1 MKYWKDLYKDDN
13 INTLLDETILE
24 SIETKVNTLDI
35 SKVKSEIFDMN
46 KPVLQFQDEDN
57 MIINICNVDDLDD
70 GINKIKQIFKDS
82 ELEHRL
88 HYFRVNEHEDYYWI
102 DYGSHHTFFR
112 VTKKG

>member
-1 MKYWKDLYKDDN
+1 MKYWKDWYKDDN
-13 INTLLDETILE
+13 VNTLLDERILE
-24 SIETKVNTLDI
+24 SVETKVNTLDI
-35 SKVKSEIFDMN
+35 SKVKPEIFDMN

-57 MIINICNVDDLDD
+57 MVINICNVDNLDE

-82 ELEHRL
+82 DLEHRL

-112 VTKKG
+112 VTKRG